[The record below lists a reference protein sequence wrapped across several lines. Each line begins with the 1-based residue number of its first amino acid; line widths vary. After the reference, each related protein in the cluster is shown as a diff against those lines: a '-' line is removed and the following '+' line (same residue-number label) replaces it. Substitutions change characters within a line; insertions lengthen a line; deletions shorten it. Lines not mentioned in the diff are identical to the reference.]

1 MKIAV
6 AYFTNK
12 NEDHSKCQR
21 TTFSSKLAAVFA
33 NMPATPYPRSVHFRS
48 YTHYQIEV
56 LKQKRPDD
64 LAPPHKRQFL
74 KNP

>member
-48 YTHYQIEV
+48 YTHYQIKVKTE
-56 LKQKRPDD
+56 K
-64 LAPPHKRQFL
+64 A
-74 KNP
+74 